1 MGADMT
7 TPITS
12 KQLAAHIL
20 KILDDVVSDYPEDE
34 REEAKAAI
42 LNAFSGQMFA
52 MRMGEGA

>member
-1 MGADMT
+1 MNK
-7 TPITS
+7 PITS

-20 KILDDVVSDYPEDE
+20 KILEDVVTDYPEDE

-52 MRMGEGA
+52 MPMRMGDDA

>member
-1 MGADMT
+1 MT

>member
-1 MGADMT
+1 MNK
-7 TPITS
+7 PITS

-20 KILDDVVSDYPEDE
+20 QILEDVVADYPEDE

-52 MRMGEGA
+52 MPMRMGDDA

>member
-1 MGADMT
+1 MT

-20 KILDDVVSDYPEDE
+20 KILEDVVADYPEDE

-52 MRMGEGA
+52 MPMRMGDDA

>member
-1 MGADMT
+1 MT

-42 LNAFSGQMFA
+42 LNAYSGQMFA
-52 MRMGEGA
+52 MPMKMGDDA

>member
-1 MGADMT
+1 MT

-20 KILDDVVSDYPEDE
+20 KILKDIVADYPEDE

-42 LNAFSGQMFA
+42 LNAYSGQMFVMP
-52 MRMGEGA
+52 MRMGDDA

>member
-1 MGADMT
+1 MT
-7 TPITS
+7 TPSTS

-20 KILDDVVSDYPEDE
+20 QILDDVVTDYPEDE

-52 MRMGEGA
+52 MPMRMGEGA